1 MLKLKRPPESVKQ
14 KNQQNEQIPEK
25 SEAGVLESGQF
36 HSVKVC
42 VRAYVFACE
51 WMRKQEKNR
60 QMQSREKNPIAT
72 GQVKRACGLIK

>member
-51 WMRKQEKNR
+51 WMRKQEKTDR
-60 QMQSREKNPIAT
+60 C
-72 GQVKRACGLIK
+72 RAERKTQLLLARWKEHVG